1 MENMYSITTLKRWH
15 QELCSIQPKH
25 RHLGICLAVTVS
37 YAWGQGNPTSEP
49 RTLATNS
56 TTRRE
61 GD

>member
-37 YAWGQGNPTSEP
+37 YAWGQETLLQNPV
-49 RTLATNS
+49 R
-56 TTRRE
+56 
-61 GD
+61 